1 MLLIV
6 SVLWDVHA
14 WLSNTDTCSTQ
25 GRLSSAADETS
36 SCLPDHRL
44 LGLPCVLIY
53 DLMPRLLV
61 AHAGV
66 CTHKQAKDRQI
77 RDMEDVIFYLQDE
90 IIKTQKTAA
99 DTQIDVAAMKPVVS
113 RLDAGN
119 VPATPG
125 GRGGRGVP
133 SRTGTAAVRK

>member
-1 MLLIV
+1 
-6 SVLWDVHA
+6 
-14 WLSNTDTCSTQ
+14 
-25 GRLSSAADETS
+25 
-36 SCLPDHRL
+36 
-44 LGLPCVLIY
+44 
-53 DLMPRLLV
+53 
-61 AHAGV
+61 
-66 CTHKQAKDRQI
+66 
-77 RDMEDVIFYLQDE
+77 MEDVIFYLQDE

-99 DTQIDVAAMKPVVS
+99 DTLIDVAAMKPVVS